1 MLRNYTFFSY
11 LESMGIDDGVTLCD
25 IVCLRRG
32 AAWGGRRVCV
42 YFALASVRPPAEE
55 GGENGASYVCQPRR
69 VTAGIEKICRP
80 LSLSLSLS
88 TRMIDDRTG
97 RTADEWKRKKVGRPY
112 AYVSATRLPENKDW
126 KCSELCSKSAFNIN
140 SGCMRLIR
148 AAT

>member
-69 VTAGIEKICRP
+69 VTAGIEKIC
-80 LSLSLSLS
+80 LSLSLSLHS
-88 TRMIDDRTG
+88 DDRRPNRTDGGRMEEKESGPAVRVRERNKITG
-97 RTADEWKRKKVGRPY
+97 E
-112 AYVSATRLPENKDW
+112 
-126 KCSELCSKSAFNIN
+126 
-140 SGCMRLIR
+140 
-148 AAT
+148 